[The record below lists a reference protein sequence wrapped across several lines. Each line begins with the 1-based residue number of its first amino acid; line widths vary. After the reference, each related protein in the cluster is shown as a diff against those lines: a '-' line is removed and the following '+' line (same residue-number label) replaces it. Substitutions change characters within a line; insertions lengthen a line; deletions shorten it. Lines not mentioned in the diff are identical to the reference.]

1 MPDMEGSNIASQ
13 HRQTASGKSPVKHN
27 QVRKP
32 QPTAAQGAP
41 GVNQGASD
49 TGDVQS
55 TSGLQ
60 VLDLSQLNPQNI
72 QHGIQ
77 QLTGLQQGGQ
87 DKTVL
92 AIPSGVLNQINLT
105 QMLPNQAYT
114 VLSVDSTGAVSM
126 GTQQE

>member
-1 MPDMEGSNIASQ
+1 MPDMEGSNIVSQ
-13 HRQTASGKSPVKHN
+13 YRQTASGRCRVKRN
-27 QVRKP
+27 EVRKTR
-32 QPTAAQGAP
+32 PTAAQGAP
-41 GVNQGASD
+41 SVQPGASD
-49 TGDVQS
+49 TGDMQS

-77 QLTGLQQGGQ
+77 QLTGLQHGGQ

-126 GTQQE
+126 GTQQ